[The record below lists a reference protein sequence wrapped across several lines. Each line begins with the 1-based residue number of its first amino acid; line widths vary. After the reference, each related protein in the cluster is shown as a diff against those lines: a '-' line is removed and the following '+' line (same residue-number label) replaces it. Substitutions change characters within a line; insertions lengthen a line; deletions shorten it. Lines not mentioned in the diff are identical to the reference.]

1 MAKLAKPHPFLANA
15 LDHKV
20 EKNHNFLLP
29 YMEFVLKPVLLV
41 YADSKI
47 NGLSKIILA
56 SASYWW
62 RYGGAED
69 WH

>member
-20 EKNHNFLLP
+20 EKNYNFLLP
-29 YMEFVLKPVLLV
+29 YMEFVLKPVLFV